1 MPKPT
6 TKDRLLTE
14 IQRERE
20 ALEQFLDMLAPE
32 QMTHPG
38 ALGTWSVKDVLAHLV
53 EWEQMFLGWYA
64 VGKRGEIPATPAEA
78 FTWRQ
83 LPQLNRQIFEK
94 HRDRALE
101 DIQKQFESSY
111 RKMLKTIQG
120 MTEEELF
127 TRGYYAWTNK
137 NALVTYIIPN
147 TSSHYRWA
155 RTQMHK
161 QLQVAK
167 EEQSIP
173 A

>member
-1 MPKPT
+1 MPRPT

-14 IQRERE
+14 IQKERE
-20 ALEQFLDMLAPE
+20 ALEGFLDRLSLE
-32 QMTHPG
+32 QMTQPG

-64 VGKRGEIPATPAEA
+64 TGKRGELPTIPAKG
-78 FTWRQ
+78 FTWGQ
-83 LPQLNRQIFEK
+83 LPQLNQQIFKK
-94 HRDRALE
+94 HCDRDLE
-101 DIQKQFESSY
+101 EIQKQFESSY
-111 RKMLKTIQG
+111 RKMLKAIRG

-137 NALVTYIIPN
+137 NALVAYIIPN

-161 QLQVAK
+161 QLRVAK
-167 EEQSIP
+167 AEQSIP